1 MNKEYIVIVIQYLIR
16 FIVGGLLVFAGI
28 LKIQDNT
35 TLFESVA
42 YIPWLSIGI
51 KSLIIDF
58 LPYVEI
64 VAGSL
69 LIFKI
74 FDKIILPLN
83 ALIYLSFLIFAIWGL
98 SAGIEMDC
106 GCFGD
111 LDSSSFIGLLLG
123 SEIGWKMV
131 IRNSIFMVMIGF
143 LFVNPYVF
151 SNVEK
156 R

>member
-1 MNKEYIVIVIQYLIR
+1 MKKEHIITLVQYLFR
-16 FIVGGLLVFAGI
+16 FILGGLLVFAGI
-28 LKIQDNT
+28 LKVQDNT

-42 YIPWLSIGI
+42 YIPWLSLGV

-64 VAGSL
+64 GAGSL

-74 FDKIILPLN
+74 FDRVVLPLN

-98 SAGIEMDC
+98 STGIEMDC

-111 LDSSSFIGLLLG
+111 LDSSSLIGTLLG
-123 SEIGWKMV
+123 SEMGWKMV
-131 IRNSIFMVMIGF
+131 IRNSVFVLMVGF
-143 LFVNPYVF
+143 LFINPFVL
-151 SNVEK
+151 SQRN
-156 R
+156 

>member
-1 MNKEYIVIVIQYLIR
+1 MKKEHIIVVIQYLFR
-16 FIVGGLLVFAGI
+16 FILGGLLIFAGV

-51 KSLIIDF
+51 KSMIIDT

-64 VAGSL
+64 AAGSL

-74 FDKIILPLN
+74 FDKIILPVN
-83 ALIYLSFLIFAIWGL
+83 SLIYLSFLIFAIWGL
-98 SAGIEMDC
+98 STGIEMDC

-111 LDSSSFIGLLLG
+111 LDSSSFFGSLLG
-123 SEIGWKMV
+123 SEMGWKMV
-131 IRNSIFMVMIGF
+131 IRNSIFVLMIAF
-143 LFVNPYVF
+143 LYFNPF
-151 SNVEK
+151 TLSSTD
-156 R
+156 

>member
-1 MNKEYIVIVIQYLIR
+1 MKKEHIIILIQYLFR
-16 FIVGGLLVFAGI
+16 FILGGLLIFAGI
-28 LKIQDNT
+28 LKVQDNT

-42 YIPWLSIGI
+42 YIPWLTIGI

-64 VAGSL
+64 AAGSL

-74 FDKIILPLN
+74 FDRVVLPLN

-98 SAGIEMDC
+98 STGIEMDC

-111 LDSSSFIGLLLG
+111 LDSSSLIGALLG
-123 SEIGWKMV
+123 SEMGWKMV
-131 IRNSIFMVMIGF
+131 IRNSIFMLMIGF
-143 LFVNPYVF
+143 LFLNPFTF
-151 SNVEK
+151 SN
-156 R
+156 RN

>member
-1 MNKEYIVIVIQYLIR
+1 MKKEHIILVIQYFFR
-16 FIVGGLLVFAGI
+16 FILGGLLVFAGV
-28 LKIQDNT
+28 LKVQDNT

-74 FDKIILPLN
+74 FDKVVLPLN
-83 ALIYLSFLIFAIWGL
+83 GLIYLSFLIFAIWGL
-98 SAGIEMDC
+98 SSGIEMDC

-111 LDSSSFIGLLLG
+111 LDSSSFIGTLLG
-123 SEIGWKMV
+123 GEMGWRMV
-131 IRNSIFMVMIGF
+131 IRNSIFVMMIGF
-143 LFVNPYVF
+143 LFVNPF
-151 SNVEK
+151 LFANLD
-156 R
+156 

>member
-1 MNKEYIVIVIQYLIR
+1 MKKEHFITIIQYLFR
-16 FIVGGLLVFAGI
+16 FILGGLLVFAGI

-51 KSLIIDF
+51 KSLIIDL
-58 LPYVEI
+58 LPFVEV
-64 VAGSL
+64 VAGAL

-83 ALIYLSFLIFAIWGL
+83 GLIYLSFLIFAIWGL
-98 SAGIEMDC
+98 STGIEMDC

-111 LDSSSFIGLLLG
+111 LDSSSFIGSLLG
-123 SEIGWKMV
+123 GEMGWRMV
-131 IRNSIFMVMIGF
+131 IRNSIFVLMIGF
-143 LFVNPYVF
+143 LFLNPYMF
-151 SNVEK
+151 ANND
-156 R
+156 

>member
-1 MNKEYIVIVIQYLIR
+1 MKKEHVIVVIQYLFR
-16 FIVGGLLVFAGI
+16 FILGGLLIFAGV

-51 KSLIIDF
+51 KSMIIDT

-64 VAGSL
+64 AAGSL

-74 FDKIILPLN
+74 FDKIILPVN
-83 ALIYLSFLIFAIWGL
+83 SLIYLSFLIFAIWGL
-98 SAGIEMDC
+98 STGIEMDC

-111 LDSSSFIGLLLG
+111 LDSSSFIGSLLG
-123 SEIGWKMV
+123 SEMGWKMV
-131 IRNSIFMVMIGF
+131 IRNSIFVLMIAF
-143 LFVNPYVF
+143 LYFNPF
-151 SNVEK
+151 TLSSTD
-156 R
+156 

>member
-1 MNKEYIVIVIQYLIR
+1 MKKEHLIALTQYLFR
-16 FIVGGLLVFAGI
+16 FILGGLLVFAGI

-58 LPYVEI
+58 LPYVEVI
-64 VAGSL
+64 AGAL

-83 ALIYLSFLIFAIWGL
+83 GLIYLSFLIFAIWGL
-98 SAGIEMDC
+98 STGIEMDC

-111 LDSSSFIGLLLG
+111 LDSSSFIGTLLG
-123 SEIGWKMV
+123 GEMGWRMV
-131 IRNSIFMVMIGF
+131 IRNSIFVLMIGF
-143 LFVNPYVF
+143 LFLNPFMFVN
-151 SNVEK
+151 
-156 R
+156 RD